1 MAERLNLSILDRLPA
16 SVERPRYRRDELSRG
31 IVHIGIG
38 NFHRAHMAL
47 YLHDLFQEGRDL
59 DWAIVGAGVRQGDAR
74 MRDELAEQDWLTTLV
89 ELDPERDRPVVTGPM
104 IDFVPIARDNA
115 PLIKAM
121 SDPAIRIVSL
131 TVTEGG
137 YYIDPASGAFDP
149 DHPDMQADAATPDQ
163 PVSAF
168 GAIIAALQAR
178 RAAGVAP
185 FTVMSC
191 DNLPENGHVTRDTVL
206 GLARQIDGETADWI
220 AAEVA
225 FPNAMVDRITPA
237 TSDRERKMVRERWG
251 IEDARPIACESFR
264 QWVLEDKFTAGRPA
278 FETVGVTMTDDV
290 APFET
295 MKIRI
300 LNGGHAT
307 IAYPSALLG
316 LHYVHEAIRH
326 PLVRAFLDRVEREEI
341 IPIVP
346 PVPDT
351 DLDDYYAQVVTRL
364 ENPGVGDTVPRLC
377 LDGSNRQPK
386 FILPSVRDRL
396 AAGQEVESLSLVSA
410 LWARYLGGPV
420 EDGTPIEVQDEA
432 AERLVTYAQRAKK
445 DPAAFLQLKEIFGS
459 LADEPR
465 FAAPFARHLS
475 ALWSDGT
482 ASVLARHTGL

>member
-1 MAERLNLSILDRLPA
+1 MPA